1 MENNKQSDTVT
12 GSIFDLKT
20 KINEKNMNIITDKA
34 KLQYRANNNSGSI
47 NKEFGN
53 DQQAAYDFANEMKE
67 TAIIRG
73 YFVFKKR
80 GKWQTNTV
88 FIDHVFR

>member
-12 GSIFDLKT
+12 GSNFYLKT
-20 KINEKNMNIITDKA
+20 KITKDMNIITDHA
-34 KLQYRANNNSGSI
+34 KLHYRVNNNSESI

-53 DQQAAYDFANEMKE
+53 DQQAAYDFANEIKE

-80 GKWQTNTV
+80 EKWQTNKV

>member
-1 MENNKQSDTVT
+1 
-12 GSIFDLKT
+12 
-20 KINEKNMNIITDKA
+20 MNIITDHA
-34 KLQYRANNNSGSI
+34 KLHYRVNNNSESI

-53 DQQAAYDFANEMKE
+53 DQHFANEIKE

-80 GKWQTNTV
+80 EKWQTNKV